1 METLMVDAYAK
12 KKTILVFF
20 NFHVTGKSPILES
33 VVNVT
38 AYIHT

>member
-1 METLMVDAYAK
+1 MRMRK
-12 KKTILVFF
+12 NILVFLHF
-20 NFHVTGKSPILES
+20 QVTGKSPILES